1 MSASLPRVVLGVTGA
16 SGSIYGSRLLAHLR
30 AAGTETHLILSR
42 TASLVAAHEGVSF
55 PKSLPAGSDG
65 LPGSVIRHA
74 EEDLFAAPASG
85 SFRHRGMVIAPCSA
99 GTMGRIAAGTSDTLL
114 IRSADVCLKERRPLV
129 IVLRETPLN
138 RIHLRNLLALEEAGA
153 LIMPAS
159 PSFYSAPSSID
170 ALVDTVLAR
179 ALDHLGVDL
188 EVSPRW
194 RDA

>member
-1 MSASLPRVVLGVTGA
+1 MSASLPKVVLGVTGA

-42 TASLVAAHEGVSF
+42 TATLVAAHEGVSF

-65 LPGSVIRHA
+65 LPGSVVRHA

-114 IRSADVCLKERRPLV
+114 IRAADVCLKERRPLV

-159 PSFYSAPSSID
+159 PSFYSAPKSIE

-194 RDA
+194 RES

>member
-16 SGSIYGSRLLAHLR
+16 SGSIYGARLLAHLR
-30 AAGTETHLILSR
+30 AAGTETHLVLSR
-42 TASLVAAHEGVSF
+42 TATLVAAHEGISF
-55 PKSLPAGSDG
+55 PKSLEAGTEG

-99 GTMGRIAAGTSDTLL
+99 GTVGRIASGISDTLL
-114 IRSADVCLKERRPLV
+114 TRAADVCLKERRPLV

-138 RIHLRNLLALEEAGA
+138 RIHLRNMLALEEAGA

-194 RDA
+194 RES